1 MVPSM
6 SNVITRTAPLIPSGT
21 PPRGTRAR
29 GDWRGGREAKPRA
42 GPARETATAAVSV
55 WGAHECMHAR
65 AGCMGRAHQAK
76 EVHTRCVPVHVSVCK
91 GHGGAPSWSTNNRVA
106 LSLRIHRRPVLVR
119 GRDSPSTHSA
129 NPGEDGLHSSGGSG
143 REAAGGGGAVAP
155 AVGKCASRG
164 CEGSRRAHSRAARAN
179 APSPRVCRLCTFAR
193 VWPRWSM

>member
-1 MVPSM
+1 MAFATTPSVSLSETQMVPSM

-106 LSLRIHRRPVLVR
+106 LSLRIHRRSRSSSWQGQPVNTQRKPRRRRPSQL
-119 GRDSPSTHSA
+119 GRQRA
-129 NPGEDGLHSSGGSG
+129 
-143 REAAGGGGAVAP
+143 RGGGGRR
-155 AVGKCASRG
+155 RG
-164 CEGSRRAHSRAARAN
+164 GTSRRKMRQSRLRGQPPRA
-179 APSPRVCRLCTFAR
+179 
-193 VWPRWSM
+193 